1 VSELGRVVAVLLLV
15 LGNAIF
21 VAAEYALVTAR
32 RSRLEPR
39 AEGGSRPAQTA
50 LKLMDEPVRFIS
62 TVQVGITIF
71 GIMLGAIG
79 GPLVS
84 DLFGDSIPGW
94 LAFAIAFLTLTYLS
108 VVLGELVPKAISLQK
123 AETVALVLAVPLDWL
138 GRVAYPIVWVLQ
150 KSADAVTRLFGIEP
164 APAGILTHTAEDI
177 RMIVAH
183 AEVSGEIEE
192 EEREMLYKV
201 FDFADKE
208 VADVMVPRP
217 EVVALSIDLPA
228 EECLAAAMEAP
239 YTRYPVYRDSLDTV
253 VGILHIRDLMRE
265 GNAQGGYDRV
275 DVEALLRPAHVVPE
289 TKDLAALLHD
299 FRRTKEHLAVVVDEY
314 GTTEGIVTLEDLL
327 EEIVGEIEDEFDL
340 PDESVEQLPDGRI
353 RISGTFSV
361 DDFNEQFARALPVD
375 DYHTMAG
382 FVFGLLG
389 RAPEPGDEVSH
400 DGTHFTVVDVEGT
413 RIERIDVEFTA
424 VEAAPEDGED

>member
-1 VSELGRVVAVLLLV
+1 
-15 LGNAIF
+15 
-21 VAAEYALVTAR
+21 
-32 RSRLEPR
+32 
-39 AEGGSRPAQTA
+39 
-50 LKLMDEPVRFIS
+50 MDEPVRFIS

-84 DLFGDSIPGW
+84 DLFGGIPGW
-94 LAFAIAFLTLTYLS
+94 LAFAIAFVVLTYLS

-123 AETVALVLAVPLDWL
+123 AEAVALVLAVPLDWL
-138 GRVAYPIVWVLQ
+138 GRAAYPVVWVLQ

-164 APAGILTHTAEDI
+164 APAGVLTHTAEDI
-177 RMIVAH
+177 RVIVAH
-183 AEVSGEIEE
+183 AEESGELEV

-217 EVVALSIDLPA
+217 EVVALSIDLPP

-253 VGILHIRDLMRE
+253 IGILHIRDLMRE
-265 GNAQGGYDRV
+265 GNALGGYDKV

-314 GTTEGIVTLEDLL
+314 GATEGIVTLEDLL

-340 PDESVEQLPDGRI
+340 PDESVEQLADGRI

-361 DDFNEQFARALPVD
+361 DDFNEQFDRSLPIE

-389 RAPEPGDEVSH
+389 RAPEPGDAVSH

-413 RIERIDVEFTA
+413 RIERLEVEFKP
-424 VEAAPEDGED
+424 VQVDGEHESQP

>member
-1 VSELGRVVAVLLLV
+1 VSELGRIVAVLVLV

-39 AEGGSRPAQTA
+39 ADEGSRAARTA
-50 LKLMDEPVRFIS
+50 LTLMDEPVRFIS

-94 LAFAIAFLTLTYLS
+94 LAFAIAFVVLTYLS
-108 VVLGELVPKAISLQK
+108 VVIGELVPKAISLQK
-123 AETVALVLAVPLDWL
+123 AEAMAIALAIPLDWL
-138 GRVAYPIVWVLQ
+138 GRIAYPVVWVLQ

-164 APAGILTHTAEDI
+164 APTGMLVHTAEDI

-183 AEVSGEIEE
+183 AEESGEIEE

-208 VADVMVPRP
+208 VSDVMVPRP

-239 YTRYPVYRDSLDTV
+239 YTRYPVYRDSLDNV
-253 VGILHIRDLMRE
+253 IGILHVRDLMRAA
-265 GNAQGGYDRV
+265 NGGGFDKV
-275 DVEALLRPAHVVPE
+275 DVGALLRPAHVVPE

-299 FRRTKEHLAVVVDEY
+299 FRKTKEHLAVVVDEY
-314 GTTEGIVTLEDLL
+314 GATEGIVTLEDLL

-340 PDESVEQLPDGRI
+340 PDESVEQLDDGRI

-400 DGTHFTVVDVEGT
+400 DGATFTVVEVEGT
-413 RIERIDVEFTA
+413 RIERLEVEFIPAET
-424 VEAAPEDGED
+424 ETEEPED

>member
-1 VSELGRVVAVLLLV
+1 MSELGRVVAVLLLV

-39 AEGGSRPAQTA
+39 AEDGSRAARTA
-50 LKLMDEPVRFIS
+50 LTLMDEPVRFIS

-84 DLFGDSIPGW
+84 DVFGGIPGW
-94 LAFAIAFLTLTYLS
+94 LAFTIAFLVLTYLS
-108 VVLGELVPKAISLQK
+108 VVVGELVPKAISLQK
-123 AETVALVLAVPLDWL
+123 AEVVALALAVPLDWL
-138 GRVAYPIVWVLQ
+138 GRVAYPVVWVLQ
-150 KSADAVTRLFGIEP
+150 KSADAITRLFGIEP
-164 APAGILTHTAEDI
+164 APAGVLTHTAEDI

-183 AEVSGEIEE
+183 AEESGEIEQ

-239 YTRYPVYRDSLDTV
+239 YTRYPVYRDSLDNV
-253 VGILHIRDLMRE
+253 VGILHVRDLMRAA
-265 GNAQGGYDRV
+265 NGGGFDKV

-299 FRRTKEHLAVVVDEY
+299 FRKTKEHLAVVVDEY

-340 PDESVEQLPDGRI
+340 PDESVEELADGRI

-361 DDFNEQFARALPVD
+361 DDFNEQFATALPVD

-389 RAPEPGDEVSH
+389 RAPEPGDEVAH
-400 DGTHFTVVDVEGT
+400 DGTRFTVVDVEGT
-413 RIERIDVEFTA
+413 RIERLEVEFAA
-424 VEAAPEDGED
+424 VEATEGEAED

>member
-1 VSELGRVVAVLLLV
+1 VSEFLRVVAVLLLV

-39 AEGGSRPAQTA
+39 AESGSRAAKTA
-50 LKLMDEPVRFIS
+50 LTLMDEPVRFIS
-62 TVQVGITIF
+62 TVQVGITVF
-71 GIMLGAIG
+71 GIMLGAVG

-84 DLFGDSIPGW
+84 DLFDDSIPGW
-94 LAFAIAFLTLTYLS
+94 LAFAIAFLVLTYLS
-108 VVLGELVPKAISLQK
+108 VVLGELVPKAISLQR
-123 AETVALVLAVPLDWL
+123 AEAVALVLAVPLDWL
-138 GRVAYPIVWVLQ
+138 GRVAHPVVWVLQ

-164 APAGILTHTAEDI
+164 APAGVLTHTAEDI

-183 AEVSGEIEE
+183 AEESGEIEE

-265 GNAQGGYDRV
+265 GNARGGYEHV
-275 DVEALLRPAHVVPE
+275 DVEGLLRPAHVVPE

-340 PDESVEQLPDGRI
+340 PDESVEQLADGRV

-361 DDFNEQFARALPVD
+361 DDFNEQFQRALPVE

-389 RAPEPGDEVSH
+389 RAPEPGDEVAH

-413 RIERIDVEFTA
+413 RIERLEVAFTT
-424 VEAAPEDGED
+424 VEAAEEVVED

>member
-1 VSELGRVVAVLLLV
+1 VSEFFRVIAVLLLV

-50 LKLMDEPVRFIS
+50 LRLMDEPVRFIS

-71 GIMLGAIG
+71 GIMLGAVG
-79 GPLVS
+79 ASLVS
-84 DLFGDSIPGW
+84 DLFGGNIPGW
-94 LAFAIAFLTLTYLS
+94 LAFAIAFVVLTYLS
-108 VVLGELVPKAISLQK
+108 VVVGELVPKAISLQK

-150 KSADAVTRLFGIEP
+150 KSADTVTRLFGIEP

-177 RMIVAH
+177 RVIVAH
-183 AEVSGEIEE
+183 AEESGEIEE
-192 EEREMLYKV
+192 DEREMLYKV

-208 VADVMVPRP
+208 VAEVMVPRP

-228 EECLAAAMEAP
+228 EECLEAAMEAP
-239 YTRYPVYRDSLDTV
+239 FTRYPVYRDSLDTV
-253 VGILHIRDLMRE
+253 VGILHIRDLMRA
-265 GNAQGGYDRV
+265 GNAQGGYDKV
-275 DVEALLRPAHVVPE
+275 DVETLLRPAHVVPE

-340 PDESVEQLPDGRI
+340 PDESVEQLADGRI

-361 DDFNEQFARALPVD
+361 DDFNEQFETSLPVD

-400 DGTHFTVVDVEGT
+400 DGTHFTVVVVEGT
-413 RIERIDVEFTA
+413 RIERIEVEFSA
-424 VEAAPEDGED
+424 VEGAPEDSED